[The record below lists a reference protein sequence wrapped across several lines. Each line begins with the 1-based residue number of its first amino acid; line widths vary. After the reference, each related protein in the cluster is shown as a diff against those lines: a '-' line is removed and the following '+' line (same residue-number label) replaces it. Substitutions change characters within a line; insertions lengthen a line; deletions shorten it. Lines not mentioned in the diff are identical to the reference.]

1 MRNFSEL
8 VEQTLDRT
16 REATL
21 GVLGI
26 SDGGLR
32 RHLHQSLCNEL
43 GADGCM
49 LAPPVFEH
57 TFGWHEA
64 NLRLQDLQAEK
75 LLSAELLETLA
86 TAPAYVFPK
95 TARPYVHQVQAWR
108 SLLNEKPRSAIV
120 TTGTGSGKT
129 ECFMV
134 PILEDLIREYQRS
147 QQALVGVRALF
158 LYPLNALI
166 NSQQERLDA
175 WTQRYGDNIRFC
187 LYNGKT
193 AEKASSKRNEQKL
206 KPNQILSRE
215 LLRREPAPILMTN
228 ATMLEY
234 MLVRQVDSPI
244 LEISRASQSLRWI
257 VLDEAH
263 TYVGSQAAE
272 LSMLLR
278 RVVHAFGRSPEQLRF
293 VATSATIAGAEA
305 ADRLRRYLARL
316 AGVAEEQVDVIDG
329 SRKWPDL
336 PEAGSQQTLSL
347 AGLQAMQPAEETSSE
362 RYQALC
368 AHPIARQL
376 RHAVVS
382 SGKPL
387 GLNDLVAEVA
397 DQLESKERVGQ
408 QREVL
413 QWLDVLT
420 GTRPAAKQPPFL
432 KLRIHMYQRM
442 LHGLWSCID
451 PQCSS
456 KSEHLRD
463 WPFGNVYV
471 SQKTR
476 CACEAPV
483 YEIGFCEECKAP
495 HLLAE
500 DRNGEL
506 LQPRAYA
513 GDEFALNDDDAGAD
527 DGDAGATGPSKRVR
541 TAAQRVVIA
550 GGSTLA
556 KPFHRQPLDLV
567 SLKLGTVN
575 AQRPLS
581 IAFALE
587 GREPKGGEPE
597 HFSCCSVCEHAK
609 SGTSRFLRG
618 AYLGA
623 PFYVANAVPT
633 LLEFCPDPE
642 KADSE
647 GRSPEELPGRG
658 RKLITFTDSRQGTA
672 RMAVRMQQEA
682 ERSRLRGLVFETL
695 RNAQAKADAQPQD
708 VPTATAEEL
717 LTKAIELEGFGLA
730 AAAADLRQM
739 AAKMQSG
746 VAAASSSASLTWSEI
761 LHELASAKDIDP
773 FIIKYNRHANPAL
786 FDGHEGGLT
795 MARLLMSREFSRRP
809 KYQNSS
815 ETLGLI
821 KVGYTG
827 LEKVATTPSH
837 WTTTQAY
844 AATGQTEAP
853 RTALTLQDWRDFL
866 HVALDFFVRENTFI
880 PMENKLRRWMG
891 SRLSPKSLY
900 APTSDVQESSNIK
913 KWPQVKLHSAHRLV
927 KLLEAATG
935 LDRRHPGDAD
945 TMSGWL
951 EGAWA
956 ALVGAQILE
965 GSDTGHRLKL
975 ETLNFS
981 LPTNAWL
988 CPVTHRLLETT
999 FRGLTPYLPRTM
1011 GTRSYR
1017 CTRVDMPRF
1026 AMLGAGASAQSK
1038 QQQVRKLVNAD
1049 ATVAD
1054 LREQGL
1060 WSDICDRTLEGG
1072 FYYRVAEH
1080 SAQQP
1085 AELLDK
1091 YVEWFKRGDI
1101 NVLNCSTTMEMG
1113 VDIGGIS
1120 AVVMNN
1126 LPPHPANYLQRAGRA
1141 GRRDEARAI
1150 AYTLCKADPHN
1161 QRAFANPKWP
1171 FVTAIPAPAITLS
1184 STRIVQRHVNSL
1196 LLGIFLRAHS
1206 SADGDRTKLTLHW
1219 FFGTDDSPCQTMM
1232 GWLRACPEEFTQAV
1246 RHLVAGTSLAGRA
1259 MIYVVESTL
1268 GALKALEHRWLDE
1281 YRNLNEKIQGAKD
1294 EAYKRALTLEKQ
1306 RHEGEYLLRD
1316 LASRAFLP
1324 GYGFPTDV
1332 VTLKTYNIED
1342 FVQNRNEKKESR
1354 EDSLAS
1360 SREMPSRGLNIA
1372 IREYAP
1378 GAQIVIDGR
1387 VFRSAGISL
1396 QWHANGEINE
1406 AQKFDL
1412 AWRCPEC
1419 GNSGM
1424 IENAY
1429 ANSDNVR
1436 CTYCSTLISADLR
1449 RRVLR
1454 PAGFVT
1460 DFYEETTNDVS
1471 SQKFIRVEDP
1481 RIQLSGESSALPDPR
1496 CGFFHFGHDGTVFH
1510 HSSGEH
1516 EQGYAV
1522 CLSCGRAGSMLP
1534 GAEVPPGLR
1543 ADQMHRPVGGLAGS
1557 RKDKDCSGAAV
1568 THHVHLGYQIHT
1580 DVLELYLRNPLTG
1593 HWLPDSADGRVIAS
1607 TLGAALRDVIA
1618 DQLGIVSTEMGFSH
1632 RVDRDRESRQ
1642 GRAVIQ
1648 LYDEVSG
1655 GAGFV
1660 LEGLND
1666 ITSLLKKAMQR
1677 LHCPAD
1683 CETVCSHCLAGQDS
1697 RVERE
1702 ELDRRLALQW
1712 LQDAALVDHL
1722 GLPSV
1727 FDPIPGARY
1736 CPVGPLRYLASA
1748 LNSHEQGAAPARLL
1762 LCLQGDPQEWDLDNP
1777 RFRQQVLTWAISDG
1791 LKVTLGIAVDCAL
1804 HSDQKSVLL
1813 QLARMGIDLAVLPRS
1828 DVPTRS
1834 LLLAQLETCNL
1845 CHSVYASEQSAAL
1858 PGAGWLSGQGDITW
1872 VATSA
1877 ESAIQGQPLST
1888 SRWQS
1893 DNQAARIV
1901 EVTAEL
1907 DGPVNTLSKR
1917 LAVLIEDKMPELAQL
1932 LASDHAMSI
1941 SYSDR
1946 YLKSPWSLMLF
1957 TGFLKLF
1964 EGPELKTISLATLA
1978 VGNGPASTL
1987 MHHDWQRAE
1996 DQKALMVDWLS
2007 ELVGIEPQLTLER
2020 NSRDV
2025 LHGRAL
2031 TVTWQSGRVSQILF
2045 DQGMG
2050 YWRPRMPYRDELEFD
2065 FQAPAQRQMDDMS
2078 EKYSRAQMQQGGQ
2091 WPTFMSW
2098 KNNV

>member
-1 MRNFSEL
+1 MRNFTDL

-26 SDGGLR
+26 NDGGLR
-32 RHLHQSLCNEL
+32 RHLHQSLSSEL
-43 GADGCM
+43 GAEGCL

-64 NLRLQDLQAEK
+64 NLQLQDLQAEN

-86 TAPAYVFPK
+86 GAPAYVFPK
-95 TARPYVHQVQAWR
+95 TARPYIHQVQAWR

-134 PILEDLIREYQRS
+134 PILEDLIREHQRTK
-147 QQALVGVRALF
+147 QALVGVRALF

-166 NSQQERLDA
+166 NSQQERLNA
-175 WTQRYGDNIRFC
+175 WTQRYGNNIRFC

-193 AEKASSKRNEQKL
+193 PDKASYVRNEQKL
-206 KPNQILSRE
+206 KQNQILSRE

-244 LEISRASQSLRWI
+244 LEISRQSQSLRWI

-263 TYVGSQAAE
+263 TYIGSQAAE

-293 VATSATIAGAEA
+293 VATSATIAGPEA
-305 ADRLRRYLARL
+305 TDRLRRYLARL

-336 PEAGSQQTLSL
+336 PDVGHQQAVSL
-347 AGLQAMQPAEETSSE
+347 ASLQAMQPADEVSSE
-362 RYQALC
+362 RYQAMC

-382 SGKPL
+382 AGKPL
-387 GLNDLVAEVA
+387 GLNDLVGEVGA
-397 DQLESKERVGQ
+397 QFESTTPAAQ
-408 QREVL
+408 QREAL

-420 GTRPAAKQPPFL
+420 GTRPEANQPPFL
-432 KLRIHMYQRM
+432 KLRIHMFQRM

-451 PQCSS
+451 PQCTS
-456 KSEHLRD
+456 KSEHLQH

-471 SQKTR
+471 SQKAR
-476 CACEAPV
+476 CECEAPV
-483 YEIGFCEECKAP
+483 YEIGFCDECKAP

-500 DRNGEL
+500 DREGEL
-506 LQPRAYA
+506 LQPRAFA
-513 GDEFALNDDDAGAD
+513 GDEFALNHDDADEDEG
-527 DGDAGATGPSKRVR
+527 GGNGPAKRMNR
-541 TAAQRVVIA
+541 PAQRLVIA

-556 KPFHRQPLDLV
+556 APFQRQSLDLV
-567 SLKLGTVN
+567 TSKLGAVN
-575 AQRPLS
+575 AQRSLS
-581 IAFALE
+581 IAVALE
-587 GREPKGGEPE
+587 GREVSVNGAEN
-597 HFSCCSVCEHAK
+597 FACCSACEHAVFG
-609 SGTSRFLRG
+609 SSRFLRR

-642 KADSE
+642 KGDSE

-695 RNAQAKADAQPQD
+695 RNAQAKADSQPQNT
-708 VPTATAEEL
+708 PTGSPEQF
-717 LTKAIELEGFGLA
+717 LTNAVALEAIGMMVEA
-730 AAAADLRQM
+730 AKLRQT
-739 AAKMQSG
+739 AAEMQAG
-746 VAAASSSASLTWSEI
+746 VSAASTAVSLTWSEI
-761 LHELASAKDIDP
+761 LQVLAAAKDIDP
-773 FIIKYNRHANPAL
+773 FIIRYNRQANPAL

-809 KYQNSS
+809 KFQNSS

-821 KVGYTG
+821 KVGYIG
-827 LEKVATTPSH
+827 LDKVALTPPL
-837 WTTTQAY
+837 WTATPAY
-844 AATGQTEAP
+844 AASGPAQAP
-853 RTALTLQDWRDFL
+853 RTDLTLQDWLDFL

-880 PMENKLRRWMG
+880 PMENKMRRWMG
-891 SRLSPKSLY
+891 SRFSPKALY
-900 APTSDVQESSNIK
+900 APTSDVQESSTIK

-927 KLLEAATG
+927 KLLEVATG
-935 LDRRHPGDAD
+935 LDRRTPGDAA
-945 TMSGWL
+945 TMGGWL
-951 EGAWA
+951 EAAWE
-956 ALVGAQILE
+956 ALVGAHILE
-965 GSDTGHRLKL
+965 SSDTGYRLKL

-981 LPTNAWL
+981 LPTKAWV

-999 FRGLTPYLPRTM
+999 FRGLTPYLPRTI
-1011 GTRSYR
+1011 GARDYH
-1017 CTRVDMPRF
+1017 CTRVNLPSF
-1026 AMLGAGASAQSK
+1026 AALSPDAGSEPK

-1049 ATVAD
+1049 ATVAG
-1054 LREQGL
+1054 LRQQGL

-1080 SAQQP
+1080 SAQQS

-1091 YVEWFKRGDI
+1091 YVEQFKRGDI

-1141 GRRDEARAI
+1141 GRRNEARAV

-1196 LLGIFLRAHS
+1196 LLGIFLRTHS
-1206 SADGDRTKLTLHW
+1206 SSDGDRTKLTLHW
-1219 FFGTDDSPCQTMM
+1219 FFGSDSSPCQNMT
-1232 GWLRACPEEFTQAV
+1232 GWLQACPDEFAPAV
-1246 RHLVAGTSLAGRA
+1246 RQLVAGTSLAGRA
-1259 MIYVVESTL
+1259 MNYVIESTL
-1268 GALKALEHRWLDE
+1268 SALKALEQRWLDE
-1281 YRNLNEKIQGAKD
+1281 HRNLNEKILGAKD

-1342 FVQNRNEKKESR
+1342 FVQKRNEQQGSR

-1387 VFRSAGISL
+1387 VFRSAGVSM

-1436 CTYCSTLISADLR
+1436 CTHCSTSIPTELC

-1460 DFYEETTNDVS
+1460 DFYEETTNDVT
-1471 SQKFIRVEDP
+1471 SQKFIRVEEP
-1481 RIQLSGESSALPDPR
+1481 RIQLNGESSALPDPR
-1496 CGFFHFGHDGTVFH
+1496 CGFFRFGHDGTVFH

-1522 CLSCGRAGSMLP
+1522 CLSCGRAESMLP

-1543 ADQMHRPVGGLAGS
+1543 ADQQHRPVGGLAGS
-1557 RKDKDCSGAAV
+1557 RKDKDCSGEAV
-1568 THHVHLGYQIHT
+1568 THQVHLGYQIHT
-1580 DVLELYLRNPLTG
+1580 DVLELYLRNPLMG
-1593 HWLPDSADGRVIAS
+1593 QWLPDSADGRVIAA

-1632 RVDRDRESRQ
+1632 RVDRDRDSRQ

-1666 ITSLLKKAMQR
+1666 ITSLLAKAMQR

-1683 CETVCSHCLAGQDS
+1683 CESVCSHCLAGQDS

-1702 ELDRRLALQW
+1702 ELDRRLALKW
-1712 LQDAALVDHL
+1712 LNDAAFVDHL
-1722 GLPSV
+1722 GLPAV
-1727 FDPIPGARY
+1727 FDKIPGAHY

-1748 LNSHEQGAAPARLL
+1748 LNNHEQGAAPARLL
-1762 LCLQGDPQEWDLDNP
+1762 LCLQGDPQDWDLDHP
-1777 RFRQQVLTWAISDG
+1777 HFRQQLLTWAIADG
-1791 LKVTLGIAVDCAL
+1791 LKVTLGVAPDCSL
-1804 HSDQKSVLL
+1804 SSDQKSVLL
-1813 QLARMGIDLAVLPRS
+1813 QLVRMGIELSELPKRGAS
-1828 DVPTRS
+1828 AS
-1834 LLLAQLETCNL
+1834 ALLLAQLDTGNL
-1845 CHSVYASEQSAAL
+1845 CRSVYASEESAAL
-1858 PGAGWLSGQGDITW
+1858 PGAGWLKGQGDITW
-1872 VATSA
+1872 VASCTVPGLQGELLDTS
-1877 ESAIQGQPLST
+1877 S
-1888 SRWQS
+1888 WQS
-1893 DNQAARIV
+1893 DTQAARIV

-1917 LAVLIEDKMPELAQL
+1917 LATLIDTKMPELAQL
-1932 LASDHAMSI
+1932 LATDQAVTI

-1957 TGFLKLF
+1957 TGFVKLF
-1964 EGPELKTISLATLA
+1964 EGTELKTISVNTLS
-1978 VGNGPASTL
+1978 VGGGQPSSS
-1987 MHHDWQRAE
+1987 MSHDWQRVE
-1996 DQKALMVDWLS
+1996 DQKEIMAEWLA
-2007 ELVGIEPQLTLER
+2007 EQLGIKPQISLER
-2020 NSRDV
+2020 NSRDI
-2025 LHGRAL
+2025 LHGRSL
-2031 TVTWQSGRVSQILF
+2031 SVTWRSGRVSQILL

-2050 YWRPRMPYRDELEFD
+2050 YWRPRMPYRDELNFD
-2065 FQAPAQRQMDDMS
+2065 FQASAPRQLEDIGA
-2078 EKYSRAQMQQGGQ
+2078 KYSRAQMQQGGQ
-2091 WPTFMSW
+2091 WPTYISCINEM
-2098 KNNV
+2098 

>member
-1 MRNFSEL
+1 MHNFTDL

-26 SDGGLR
+26 TDGGLR
-32 RHLHQSLCNEL
+32 RHLHQSLNSEL
-43 GADGCM
+43 GAEGCL

-57 TFGWHEA
+57 TFGWHES
-64 NLRLQDLQAEK
+64 NLQLQDLEAEK
-75 LLSAELLETLA
+75 LLSAELLKTLA
-86 TAPAYVFPK
+86 EAPAYVFPK
-95 TARPYVHQVQAWR
+95 TARPYIHQVRAWR
-108 SLLNEKPRSAIV
+108 SLLNEIPRSAIV

-134 PILEDLIREYQRS
+134 PILEDLIREHQ
-147 QQALVGVRALF
+147 QTKQALVGVRALF

-166 NSQQERLDA
+166 NSQQERLNA
-175 WTQRYGDNIRFC
+175 WTQRYGNNIRFC

-193 AEKASSKRNEQKL
+193 PDKASFVRNEQKL
-206 KPNQILSRE
+206 KQNQILSRE

-234 MLVRQVDSPI
+234 MLVRQVDTPI
-244 LEISRASQSLRWI
+244 LEISRQNQSLRWI

-305 ADRLRRYLARL
+305 TDRLRRYLARL

-336 PEAGSQQTLSL
+336 PEVGR
-347 AGLQAMQPAEETSSE
+347 LQAANLATLQTMQPAEEVSSE
-362 RYQALC
+362 RYHALC
-368 AHPIARQL
+368 ANPIARRL
-376 RHAVVS
+376 RHAVVNAE
-382 SGKPL
+382 KPL
-387 GLNDLVAEVA
+387 GLNDLVSEIRA
-397 DQLESKERVGQ
+397 QLESTSQAEQ
-408 QREVL
+408 QRETL

-420 GTRPAAKQPPFL
+420 GTRPAADQPPFL
-432 KLRIHMYQRM
+432 KLRIHMFQRM

-451 PQCSS
+451 PQCAI
-456 KSEHLRD
+456 KSENLQD

-471 SQKTR
+471 SQKAR
-476 CACEAPV
+476 CGCEAPV
-483 YEIGFCEECKAP
+483 YEIGFCNECKVP

-500 DRNGEL
+500 DHDGEL
-506 LQPRAYA
+506 MQPRAFA
-513 GDEFALNDDDAGAD
+513 GDEFALNYDDVEEGEGGSNGSA
-527 DGDAGATGPSKRVR
+527 KRINR
-541 TAAQRVVIA
+541 PAQRLVIA
-550 GGSTLA
+550 GENTLA
-556 KPFHRQPLDLV
+556 APFERQSLDLV
-567 SLKLGTVN
+567 TLKIGVVN
-575 AQRPLS
+575 AQRSLS
-581 IAFALE
+581 IAVALE
-587 GREPKGGEPE
+587 GREDSANGSEK
-597 HFSCCSVCEHAK
+597 FACCSACEHGAFG
-609 SGTSRFLRG
+609 SSRFLRR

-642 KADSE
+642 KSDSE

-695 RNAQAKADAQPQD
+695 RNAQAKADSQPKNA
-708 VPTATAEEL
+708 PTGSPEQFLENATRLE
-717 LTKAIELEGFGLA
+717 AIGMIVE
-730 AAAADLRQM
+730 
-739 AAKMQSG
+739 AAKLRLTAAEMQAG
-746 VAAASSSASLTWSEI
+746 VDAASTAVVLTWSEI
-761 LHELASAKDIDP
+761 LQVLAAAKDVDP
-773 FIIKYNRHANPAL
+773 FIIRYNRQANPAL

-809 KYQNSS
+809 KFQNSS

-827 LEKVATTPSH
+827 LESVALTPPL
-837 WTTTQAY
+837 WTVTPAY
-844 AATGQTEAP
+844 PASAPAHAP
-853 RTALTLQDWRDFL
+853 RTDLTLQDWRDFL

-880 PMENKLRRWMG
+880 PMENTMRRWMG
-891 SRLSPKSLY
+891 SRFYPKALY
-900 APTSDVQESSNIK
+900 APTSDVQESSIIR

-927 KLLEAATG
+927 KLLEVATG
-935 LDRRHPGDAD
+935 LDRRNPSDAA
-945 TMSGWL
+945 TMGGWL
-951 EGAWA
+951 EAAWRALIGAH
-956 ALVGAQILE
+956 ILE
-965 GSDTGHRLKL
+965 SSDTGHRLKL

-981 LPTNAWL
+981 LPTKAWV

-999 FRGLTPYLPRTM
+999 FRGLTPYLPRSV
-1011 GTRSYR
+1011 GERDYH
-1017 CTRVDMPRF
+1017 CKRVNMPSF
-1026 AMLGAGASAQSK
+1026 AALSPDGGSQSK
-1038 QQQVRKLVNAD
+1038 QQQVRKLINAD

-1054 LREQGL
+1054 LRQQGL

-1080 SAQQP
+1080 SAQQS

-1091 YVEWFKRGDI
+1091 YVEQFKRGDI

-1141 GRRDEARAI
+1141 GRRNEARSI

-1161 QRAFANPKWP
+1161 QRAFANPKWA

-1184 STRIVQRHVNSL
+1184 SARIVQRHINSL

-1206 SADGDRTKLTLHW
+1206 SSDGDRTKLTLHW
-1219 FFGTDDSPCQTMM
+1219 FFGSDSSPCQNMA
-1232 GWLRACPEEFTQAV
+1232 GWLQACSDEFAPAV
-1246 RHLVAGTSLAGRA
+1246 RQLVAGTSLAGRA
-1259 MIYVVESTL
+1259 MNYMIDSTL
-1268 GALKALEHRWLDE
+1268 SALMALEQRWLDE

-1294 EAYKRALTLEKQ
+1294 EAYKRALNLEKQ

-1342 FVQNRNEKKESR
+1342 FVQARKEQQGSR

-1360 SREMPSRGLNIA
+1360 SRGMPSRGLNIA

-1378 GAQIVIDGR
+1378 GAQVVIDGR
-1387 VFRSAGISL
+1387 VFRSAGVSL

-1406 AQKFDL
+1406 AQKFDV

-1429 ANSDNVR
+1429 ANSDNLR
-1436 CTYCSTLISADLR
+1436 CTHCGTSIPNELR

-1460 DFYEETTNDVS
+1460 DFYEETTNDVT
-1471 SQKFIRVEDP
+1471 SQKFIRVEEP
-1481 RIQLSGESSALPDPR
+1481 RIQLNGESSALPDPR
-1496 CGFFHFGHDGTVFH
+1496 CGFVRFGHDGTVFH
-1510 HSSGEH
+1510 HSSGEY
-1516 EQGYAV
+1516 EEGYAV
-1522 CLSCGRAGSMLP
+1522 CLSCGRAESMLP
-1534 GAEVPPGLR
+1534 GAEVPSGLR
-1543 ADQMHRPVGGLAGS
+1543 ADQQHRPVGGLAGS
-1557 RKDKDCSGAAV
+1557 RKDKDCSGEAV
-1568 THHVHLGYQIHT
+1568 VHQVHFGYQIHT

-1593 HWLPDSADGRVIAS
+1593 QWLSDSANGRVIAA
-1607 TLGAALRDVIA
+1607 TLGVALRDVIA
-1618 DQLGIVSTEMGFSH
+1618 DELGIVSTEMGFSH

-1642 GRAVIQ
+1642 GRTVIQ

-1660 LEGLND
+1660 LEGLSD
-1666 ITSLLKKAMQR
+1666 ITGLLSKAMNR
-1677 LHCPAD
+1677 LQCPAD

-1702 ELDRRLALQW
+1702 ELDRRLALKW
-1712 LQDAALVDHL
+1712 LIDAKLIDHL
-1722 GLPSV
+1722 GLPAV
-1727 FDPIPGARY
+1727 FDEIPGARY
-1736 CPVGPLRYLASA
+1736 CSVGPLHYLASA
-1748 LNSHEQGAAPARLL
+1748 LNSHDQGAASARLL
-1762 LCLQGDPQEWDLDNP
+1762 LCLQGDSQDWDMDHP
-1777 RFRQQVLTWAISDG
+1777 RFKQQLLTWAIADD
-1791 LKVTLGIAVDCAL
+1791 LKVTLGIASYRAL
-1804 HSDQKSVLL
+1804 SSDQRTILL
-1813 QLARMGIDLAVLPRS
+1813 LLVRMGIELVELPAHS
-1828 DVPTRS
+1828 ISTKAPM
-1834 LLLAQLETCNL
+1834 LAQLYTGNL
-1845 CHSVYASEQSAAL
+1845 CHSIFASEVSAAL
-1858 PGAGWLSGQGDITW
+1858 PGGGWLNGHDITW
-1872 VATSA
+1872 VATHASP
-1877 ESAIQGQPLST
+1877 ELQRQPLDTRS
-1888 SRWQS
+1888 WQS
-1893 DNQAARIV
+1893 DTQEARIV

-1907 DGPVNTLSKR
+1907 DGPVSSLSKR
-1917 LAVLIEDKMPELAQL
+1917 LATLIDAKMPELAELFATDQ
-1932 LASDHAMSI
+1932 AVTI
-1941 SYSDR
+1941 NYSDR

-1957 TGFLKLF
+1957 TGFVKLF
-1964 EGPELKTISLATLA
+1964 EGTELQTISVNTLS
-1978 VGNGPASTL
+1978 VNGGQPSSAIN
-1987 MHHDWQRAE
+1987 HDWQRAE
-1996 DQKALMVDWLS
+1996 DQEGVMAEWLAK
-2007 ELVGIEPQLTLER
+2007 ELGIEAEISLER
-2020 NSRDV
+2020 NSRDI
-2025 LHGRAL
+2025 LHGRSL
-2031 TVTWQSGRVSQILF
+2031 TVTWRSGRVSQILL

-2050 YWRPRMPYRDELEFD
+2050 YWRPRMPYRDELRFE
-2065 FQAPAQRQMDDMS
+2065 FQASKKQQMECIV

-2091 WPTFMSW
+2091 WPTFISCII
-2098 KNNV
+2098 KG

>member
-32 RHLHQSLCNEL
+32 RHLHQSLGDEL
-43 GADGCM
+43 GTDGCL
-49 LAPPVFEH
+49 LAQPVFEH

-64 NLRLQDLQAEK
+64 DLQLQDLQAEK

-86 TAPAYVFPK
+86 TAPSYVFPR

-134 PILEDLIREYQRS
+134 PILEDLIREHQRS

-175 WTQRYGDNIRFC
+175 WTQRYRENIRFC

-193 AEKASSKRNEQKL
+193 AEKASYKRNEQKL

-234 MLVRQVDSPI
+234 MLVRQIDNPI
-244 LEISRASQSLRWI
+244 LEISRANQSLRWI

-305 ADRLRRYLARL
+305 TERLRNYLARL
-316 AGVAEEQVDVIDG
+316 AGVSEGQVDVIDG

-336 PEAGSQQTLSL
+336 PDTGSLQALSL
-347 AGLQAMQPAEETSSE
+347 AGLQAIHPVEETSSE

-368 AHPIARQL
+368 AHPVARKL

-387 GLNDLVAEVA
+387 GLNDLVAEVV
-397 DQLESKERVGQ
+397 DQLESKEFVKQ

-413 QWLDVLT
+413 QWLDLLT

-471 SQKTR
+471 SQKAR

-513 GDEFALNDDDAGAD
+513 GDEFALTDDDDGADDEDAGA
-527 DGDAGATGPSKRVR
+527 AGPSKRLR
-541 TAAQRVVIA
+541 APAQRVVIA

-567 SLKLGTVN
+567 SLRLGPVN
-575 AQRPLS
+575 AKRPLS
-581 IAFALE
+581 IVFALE

-597 HFSCCSVCEHAK
+597 NFSCCSVCEHAK

-695 RNAQAKADAQPQD
+695 RNAQAKADAKPQN
-708 VPTATAEEL
+708 VPTVSAEDL
-717 LTKAIELEGFGLA
+717 LTKAAELESYGIAG
-730 AAAADLRQM
+730 AAADLREM

-746 VAAASSSASLTWSEI
+746 VAAASPVVSLTWSQI
-761 LHELASAKDIDP
+761 LQELAAAKDIDP

-786 FDGHEGGLT
+786 FDGHEGGMT

-809 KYQNSS
+809 KYQNSA

-827 LEKVATTPSH
+827 LEKVATTPPH
-837 WTTTQAY
+837 WATTQAY
-844 AATGQTEAP
+844 AAAGRIEAP

-935 LDRRHPGDAD
+935 MDRRHPGDAD

-951 EGAWA
+951 VGAWT

-981 LPTNAWL
+981 LPSNAWL

-1011 GTRSYR
+1011 GARSYH
-1017 CTRVDMPRF
+1017 CTRVDMPSF
-1026 AMLGAGASAQSK
+1026 AALGAGAGAESK

-1049 ATVAD
+1049 ANVAN

-1171 FVTAIPAPAITLS
+1171 FVTAIPAPVITLS

-1219 FFGTDDSPCQTMM
+1219 FFGTDDSPCQAMV
-1232 GWLRACPEEFTQAV
+1232 GWLLACPEEFTQAV
-1246 RHLVAGTSLAGRA
+1246 RQLIAGTSLAGRA
-1259 MIYVVESTL
+1259 MSSVVESTL
-1268 GALKALEHRWLDE
+1268 VALRALEQRWLEE

-1294 EAYKRALTLEKQ
+1294 EAYKRALALEKQ

-1342 FVQNRNEKKESR
+1342 FVQKRSEKKESR

-1387 VFRSAGISL
+1387 VFRSAGVSL

-1436 CTYCSTLISADLR
+1436 CTHCNTLIPADLR
-1449 RRVLR
+1449 RRILR

-1471 SQKFIRVEDP
+1471 SQKFIRVEEP
-1481 RIQLSGESSALPDPR
+1481 RIQLNGESSALPDPR
-1496 CGFFHFGHDGTVFH
+1496 CGFFRFGHDGTVFH

-1522 CLSCGRAGSMLP
+1522 CLSCGRAESMLP

-1543 ADQMHRPVGGLAGS
+1543 ADQLHRPVGGLAGS
-1557 RKDKDCSGAAV
+1557 RKDKDCSGGAV

-1580 DVLELYLRNPLTG
+1580 DVLELYLCNPLTG
-1593 HWLPDSADGRVIAS
+1593 EWLPDSADGRVIAA
-1607 TLGAALRDVIA
+1607 TFGAALRDVIA

-1666 ITSLLKKAMQR
+1666 ITSLVVKAMQR

-1702 ELDRRLALQW
+1702 ELDRRLALRW
-1712 LQDAALVDHL
+1712 MQDAALIDHL

-1727 FDPIPGARY
+1727 FDSIPGARY
-1736 CPVGPLRYLASA
+1736 CPVGPLRYLGSA
-1748 LNSHEQGAAPARLL
+1748 LNNHEQSVAPARLL
-1762 LCLQGDPQEWDLDNP
+1762 LCLQGDPLEWDLDHP

-1791 LKVTLGIAVDCAL
+1791 LEVTLGIAADCML
-1804 HSDQKSVLL
+1804 SPDQRVVLL
-1813 QLARMGIDLAVLPRS
+1813 QLARMGVALAALSKIDLPAH
-1828 DVPTRS
+1828 S
-1834 LLLAQLETCNL
+1834 LLLAQLEAGNL
-1845 CHSVYASEQSAAL
+1845 CHSVYASDESAAL
-1858 PGAGWLSGQGDITW
+1858 PGAGWLRGQGDITW
-1872 VATSA
+1872 VATRA
-1877 ESAIQGQPLST
+1877 EPPMQRQPLST
-1888 SRWQS
+1888 STWQS
-1893 DNQAARIV
+1893 DNQGARIIDL
-1901 EVTAEL
+1901 TGEL
-1907 DGPVNTLSKR
+1907 DGPVNTFSKR
-1917 LAVLIEDKMPELAQL
+1917 LAVFIKDKMPELAQL
-1932 LASDHAMSI
+1932 LASDHATNI

-1946 YLKSPWSLMLF
+1946 YLKSPWSLLVF
-1957 TGFLKLF
+1957 AGFLKLF
-1964 EGPELKTISLATLA
+1964 EGPELKTVSVVTLA

-1987 MHHDWQRAE
+1987 INHDWQRAD
-1996 DQKALMVDWLS
+1996 DQQAVMVEWLS
-2007 ELVGIEPQLTLER
+2007 ELVGIEPALTLAR
-2020 NSRDV
+2020 SNRDV
-2025 LHGRAL
+2025 LHGRAM
-2031 TVTWQSGRVSQILF
+2031 TVTWRSGRVSQILL

-2065 FQAPAQRQMDDMS
+2065 FHAPSQRQVADMS
-2078 EKYSRAQMQQGGQ
+2078 EKYARAQMQQGGE

-2098 KNNV
+2098 KDNA

>member
-1 MRNFSEL
+1 MRNFTDL

-26 SDGGLR
+26 NDGGLR
-32 RHLHQSLCNEL
+32 RHLHQSLGNEL
-43 GADGCM
+43 GAEGCL

-64 NLRLQDLQAEK
+64 NLQLQDLQAEK

-86 TAPAYVFPK
+86 GAPAYAFPK
-95 TARPYVHQVQAWR
+95 TARPYIHQVQAWR
-108 SLLNEKPRSAIV
+108 ALLNEKPRSVIV

-134 PILEDLIREYQRS
+134 PILEDLIREHQRS
-147 QQALVGVRALF
+147 KQALVGVRALF

-166 NSQQERLDA
+166 NSQQERLNA
-175 WTQRYGDNIRFC
+175 WTERFGDNIRFC

-193 AEKASSKRNEQKL
+193 PDKASYVRNEQKL
-206 KPNQILSRE
+206 KQNQILSRE

-244 LEISRASQSLRWI
+244 LEISRQSQSLRWI

-278 RVVHAFGRSPEQLRF
+278 RVVHAFGRSPKQLRF

-305 ADRLRRYLARL
+305 TDRLRRYLARL
-316 AGVAEEQVDVIDG
+316 AGVAEDQVDVIDG

-336 PEAGSQQTLSL
+336 PDVGRQEALSL
-347 AGLQAMQPAEETSSE
+347 VSLQAMHPTEEVSSE

-368 AHPIARQL
+368 AHPIAREL

-382 SGKPL
+382 ASKPP
-387 GLNDLVAEVA
+387 GLNDLIDEVA
-397 DQLESKERVGQ
+397 MHLDNTTPVAQ

-420 GTRPAAKQPPFL
+420 GTRPAAHQPPFL
-432 KLRIHMYQRM
+432 KLRIHLFQRM

-483 YEIGFCEECKAP
+483 YEIGFCDECKAP

-500 DRNGEL
+500 DRDGEL
-506 LQPRAYA
+506 LQPRAFA
-513 GDEFALNDDDAGAD
+513 GDEFALNHDDADDAD
-527 DGDAGATGPSKRVR
+527 PENNSSSRRMNRPIQRLVVAGR
-541 TAAQRVVIA
+541 
-550 GGSTLA
+550 STLA
-556 KPFHRQPLDLV
+556 KPFQRQLLN
-567 SLKLGTVN
+567 LETARLGPVN
-575 AQRPLS
+575 AQRSLS
-581 IAFALE
+581 IMFAQE
-587 GREPKGGEPE
+587 GREDSGGERE
-597 HFSCCSVCEHAK
+597 SFACCSVCEHAA
-609 SGTSRFLRG
+609 SGSSRFLRR

-642 KADSE
+642 KGDTE

-682 ERSRLRGLVFETL
+682 ERSRLRGLVFEAL
-695 RNAQAKADAQPQD
+695 RNAQAKADSQPQNI
-708 VPTATAEEL
+708 PTGTPEQLSAQA
-717 LTKAIELEGFGLA
+717 AELERLGMAG
-730 AAAADLRQM
+730 AAADLRQM
-739 AAKMQSG
+739 VAQLQSG
-746 VAAASSSASLTWSEI
+746 LPTASSAVSLTWSEI
-761 LHELASAKDIDP
+761 IQVLAAAKDIDP
-773 FIIKYNRHANPAL
+773 FIIKYNRQANPAL
-786 FDGHEGGLT
+786 FDGHDSGLT

-809 KYQNSS
+809 KFQNSS

-827 LEKVATTPSH
+827 LDKVATTPAQ
-837 WTTTQAY
+837 WTGAQAY
-844 AATGQTEAP
+844 VASDPAQAS

-880 PMENKLRRWMG
+880 PMENNMRRWMG
-891 SRLSPKSLY
+891 SRFSPKALY

-913 KWPQVKLHSAHRLV
+913 KWPQVKPHSAHRLV
-927 KLLEAATG
+927 KLLEIATG
-935 LDRRHPGDAD
+935 MDRRNPGDAA
-945 TMSGWL
+945 TMSCWL
-951 EGAWA
+951 EGAWTSLIA
-956 ALVGAQILE
+956 AHILE
-965 GSDTGHRLKL
+965 PSDTGHRLKL

-981 LPTNAWL
+981 LPTKAWV

-999 FRGLTPYLPRTM
+999 FRGLTPYLPRTV
-1011 GTRSYR
+1011 GAQNYR
-1017 CTRVDMPRF
+1017 CTQVELPSF
-1026 AMLGAGASAQSK
+1026 TALSPNAGAEPK

-1049 ATVAD
+1049 ATVAV
-1054 LREQGL
+1054 LRQQGL

-1080 SAQQP
+1080 SAQQS
-1085 AELLDK
+1085 ADLLDK
-1091 YVEWFKRGDI
+1091 YVEQFKRGDI

-1141 GRRDEARAI
+1141 GRRNEARAV

-1196 LLGIFLRAHS
+1196 LMGIFLRAHGNS
-1206 SADGDRTKLTLHW
+1206 NGDRTKLTLYW
-1219 FFGTDDSPCQTMM
+1219 FFGSDSSPCNNMA
-1232 GWLRACPEEFTQAV
+1232 GWLRECSDEYATAV
-1246 RHLVAGTSLAGRA
+1246 RQLVAGTSLAGRA
-1259 MIYVVESTL
+1259 MNYVVESTL
-1268 GALKALEHRWLDE
+1268 SALRGLEQRWLDE
-1281 YRNLNEKIQGAKD
+1281 YRNLNEKIQSAKD

-1342 FVQNRNEKKESR
+1342 FVQKRKDEKDSR
-1354 EDSLAS
+1354 EDSRAS

-1436 CTYCSTLISADLR
+1436 CTHCSTSIPSELR

-1471 SQKFIRVEDP
+1471 SQKFIRVEEP
-1481 RIQLSGESSALPDPR
+1481 RIQLNGESSALPDPR
-1496 CGFFHFGHDGTVFH
+1496 CGFFRFGHDGTVFH

-1516 EQGYAV
+1516 DQGYAV
-1522 CLSCGRAGSMLP
+1522 CLSCGRAESMLP
-1534 GAEVPPGLR
+1534 GAEVPFGLR
-1543 ADQMHRPVGGLAGS
+1543 ADQQHRPVGGLTGS
-1557 RKDKDCSGAAV
+1557 RKDKDCSGEAV
-1568 THHVHLGYQIHT
+1568 THQVHLGYQIHT

-1593 HWLPDSADGRVIAS
+1593 EWLSDSADGRIIA
-1607 TLGAALRDVIA
+1607 TTFGAALRDVIA

-1642 GRAVIQ
+1642 GRAVVQ

-1666 ITSLLKKAMQR
+1666 ITSLLAKAMQR

-1702 ELDRRLALQW
+1702 ELDRRLALRW
-1712 LQDAALVDHL
+1712 LQESAFVDHL
-1722 GLPSV
+1722 GLPAV
-1727 FDPIPGARY
+1727 FDAIPGARY
-1736 CPVGPLRYLASA
+1736 CPVGPLRYLASS
-1748 LNSHEQGAAPARLL
+1748 LNSHESGATPARLL
-1762 LCLQGDPQEWDLDNP
+1762 LCLQGDPQDWELDHP
-1777 RFRQQVLTWAISDG
+1777 RFRQQVLTWAIADG
-1791 LKVTLGIAVDCAL
+1791 LKVTISIPLDCSL
-1804 HSDQKSVLL
+1804 SIDQKNVLL
-1813 QLARMGIDLAVLPRS
+1813 QLARLDIGLTAQPKRGAS
-1828 DVPTRS
+1828 TNA
-1834 LLLAQLETCNL
+1834 LLLAQLDTDNL
-1845 CHSVYASEQSAAL
+1845 CHSVFASEESVAL
-1858 PGAGWLSGQGDITW
+1858 PGAGWLSGQGDVTW
-1872 VATSA
+1872 GVTCAVAALQS
-1877 ESAIQGQPLST
+1877 QPLDT
-1888 SRWQS
+1888 SSWQS
-1893 DNQAARIV
+1893 DSQAARIV

-1917 LAVLIEDKMPELAQL
+1917 LVVLIESKMPELAQL
-1932 LASDHAMSI
+1932 LASDQAVSI

-1957 TGFLKLF
+1957 TGFVKLF
-1964 EGPELKTISLATLA
+1964 EGPELKSISMGTLA
-1978 VGNGPASTL
+1978 VAGGQPSSS
-1987 MHHDWQRAE
+1987 MSHDWMRVE
-1996 DQKALMVDWLS
+1996 DQKTLIAEWLT
-2007 ELVGIEPQLTLER
+2007 EQVGIEPQVTLER

-2025 LHGRAL
+2025 LHGRSL
-2031 TVTWQSGRVSQILF
+2031 KVTWLSGRVSQILL

-2065 FQAPAQRQMDDMS
+2065 FQASTGRQMKDMG
-2078 EKYSRAQMQQGGQ
+2078 EKYDRAQMQQGGQ
-2091 WPTFMSW
+2091 WPTFISCMNELS
-2098 KNNV
+2098 

>member
-1 MRNFSEL
+1 MRNFTDL

-26 SDGGLR
+26 NDGGLR
-32 RHLHQSLCNEL
+32 RHLHQSLSSEL
-43 GADGCM
+43 GAEGCL

-64 NLRLQDLQAEK
+64 GLQLQDLQAEK

-95 TARPYVHQVQAWR
+95 TARPYIHQVQAWR

-134 PILEDLIREYQRS
+134 PILENLIREHQLTK
-147 QQALVGVRALF
+147 QALVGVRALF

-166 NSQQERLDA
+166 NSQQERLNA
-175 WTQRYGDNIRFC
+175 WTQRYGNNIRFC

-193 AEKASSKRNEQKL
+193 PDKASYVRNEQKL
-206 KPNQILSRE
+206 KQNQILSRE

-244 LEISRASQSLRWI
+244 LEISRQSQSLRWI

-293 VATSATIAGAEA
+293 VATSATIAGPEA
-305 ADRLRRYLARL
+305 TDRLRRYLARL

-336 PEAGSQQTLSL
+336 PDASSHQALSL
-347 AGLQAMQPAEETSSE
+347 ARLQAIQPAEEVSNE

-368 AHPIARQL
+368 DHPIARQL

-387 GLNDLVAEVA
+387 GLNDLVGEVCA
-397 DQLESKERVGQ
+397 QFDSTTLAAQ
-408 QREVL
+408 QREAL

-420 GTRPAAKQPPFL
+420 GTRPAANQPPFL
-432 KLRIHMYQRM
+432 KLRIHMFQRM

-451 PQCSS
+451 PQCTS
-456 KSEHLRD
+456 KSEHLQD

-471 SQKTR
+471 LQKVR
-476 CACEAPV
+476 CECEAPV

-500 DRNGEL
+500 DRDGQL
-506 LQPRAYA
+506 LQPRAFA
-513 GDEFALNDDDAGAD
+513 GDEFALNHDDADEGE
-527 DGDAGATGPSKRVR
+527 GGNTGPLKRVR
-541 TAAQRVVIA
+541 TPAQRLVIA
-550 GGSTLA
+550 GGASLA
-556 KPFHRQPLDLV
+556 GPFQRQPLDLV
-567 SLKLGTVN
+567 TQKLGSVN
-575 AQRPLS
+575 AQRSLD
-581 IAFALE
+581 IAIATE
-587 GREPKGGEPE
+587 GRDESVNGPE
-597 HFSCCSVCEHAK
+597 IFACCSACEHAVFG
-609 SGTSRFLRG
+609 SSRFLRR

-642 KADSE
+642 KSDTE

-695 RNAQAKADAQPQD
+695 RNAQAKADSQPQN
-708 VPTATAEEL
+708 VPTGSPEQFLAN
-717 LTKAIELEGFGLA
+717 A
-730 AAAADLRQM
+730 AALDAIGMVVEAAKLRQT
-739 AAKMQSG
+739 AAEMQAG
-746 VAAASSSASLTWSEI
+746 VSATSTVVSLTWSEI
-761 LHELASAKDIDP
+761 LQVLAAAKDIDP
-773 FIIKYNRHANPAL
+773 FILRYNRQANRAL
-786 FDGHEGGLT
+786 FDGHEGGVT

-809 KYQNSS
+809 KFQNSS

-821 KVGYTG
+821 QIGYTG
-827 LEKVATTPSH
+827 LDKVAITPPL
-837 WTTTQAY
+837 WTATPAY
-844 AATGQTEAP
+844 VASGPAQAP

-880 PMENKLRRWMG
+880 SMESKMRRWMG
-891 SRLSPKSLY
+891 SRFSPKALY
-900 APTSDVQESSNIK
+900 APTSDVQESSTVK
-913 KWPQVKLHSAHRLV
+913 KWPQIKPHSAHRLV
-927 KLLEAATG
+927 KLLEVATG
-935 LDRRHPGDAD
+935 MDRRAPGDAA
-945 TMSGWL
+945 TMGSWL
-951 EGAWA
+951 EAAWG
-956 ALVGAQILE
+956 ALVGAHILE
-965 GSDTGHRLKL
+965 SSDTGYRLKL

-981 LPTNAWL
+981 LPTKAWV
-988 CPVTHRLLETT
+988 CPITHRLLETT
-999 FRGLTPYLPRTM
+999 FRGLTPYLPRTV
-1011 GTRSYR
+1011 GTQNYH
-1017 CTRVDMPRF
+1017 CARVNLPDFVTLSPD
-1026 AMLGAGASAQSK
+1026 ASSEPK

-1054 LREQGL
+1054 LRQKGL

-1080 SAQQP
+1080 SAQQS

-1091 YVEWFKRGDI
+1091 YVEQFKRGDI

-1141 GRRDEARAI
+1141 GRRNEARAI

-1196 LLGIFLRAHS
+1196 LLGIFLRARS
-1206 SADGDRTKLTLHW
+1206 SSDGDRTKLTLHW
-1219 FFGTDDSPCQTMM
+1219 FFGSDSSPCQNMA
-1232 GWLRACPEEFTQAV
+1232 GWLQACPDEYAPAV
-1246 RHLVAGTSLAGRA
+1246 RQLVAGTSLAGRA
-1259 MIYVVESTL
+1259 MNYVVESTL
-1268 GALKALEHRWLDE
+1268 VALNALEQRWLDE

-1294 EAYKRALTLEKQ
+1294 DAYKRALTLEKQ

-1332 VTLKTYNIED
+1332 VALKTYNIED
-1342 FVQNRNEKKESR
+1342 FVQERKEKGGSR

-1387 VFRSAGISL
+1387 VFRSAGVSL

-1436 CTYCSTLISADLR
+1436 CTHCSTLIPAELR

-1460 DFYEETTNDVS
+1460 DFYEETTNDVT
-1471 SQKFIRVEDP
+1471 SQKFIRVEEP
-1481 RIQLSGESSALPDPR
+1481 RIQLNGEISALPDPR

-1522 CLSCGRAGSMLP
+1522 CLSCGRAESMLP
-1534 GAEVPPGLR
+1534 GAEVPRGLR
-1543 ADQMHRPVGGLAGS
+1543 ADQQHRPVGGLAGS
-1557 RKDKDCSGAAV
+1557 RKDKDCSGEAV
-1568 THHVHLGYQIHT
+1568 THQVHLGYQIHT

-1593 HWLPDSADGRVIAS
+1593 QWLPDSADGRVVAA

-1666 ITSLLKKAMQR
+1666 ITSLLAKAMVR
-1677 LHCPAD
+1677 LSCPAD

-1712 LQDAALVDHL
+1712 LIDAAFVDHL
-1722 GLPSV
+1722 GLPTV
-1727 FDPIPGARY
+1727 FDGIPGARY

-1748 LNSHEQGAAPARLL
+1748 LNSHEQSANPARLL
-1762 LCLQGDPQEWDLDNP
+1762 LCLQGDPQDWDLDHPN
-1777 RFRQQVLTWAISDG
+1777 FRQQVLTWAIADG
-1791 LKVTLGIAVDCAL
+1791 LKVTLGISRDCAL
-1804 HSDQKSVLL
+1804 SADQKNVLL
-1813 QLARMGIDLAVLPRS
+1813 QLARMGIELAELSQSGASPS
-1828 DVPTRS
+1828 A
-1834 LLLAQLETCNL
+1834 LLLAQLDTGNL
-1845 CHSVYASEQSAAL
+1845 CHGVYASEVSAAL
-1858 PGAGWLSGQGDITW
+1858 PGAGWLSSQGNITW
-1872 VATSA
+1872 VATCA
-1877 ESAIQGQPLST
+1877 VPTLRGQPLNTNS
-1888 SRWQS
+1888 WQS
-1893 DNQAARIV
+1893 DTQAARIV
-1901 EVTAEL
+1901 EVTSEL

-1917 LAVLIEDKMPELAQL
+1917 LAALIDSKMPELSQL
-1932 LASDHAMSI
+1932 LATDEAVTI

-1957 TGFLKLF
+1957 TEFVKLF
-1964 EGPELKTISLATLA
+1964 EGSELKSISVDTLA
-1978 VGNGPASTL
+1978 VGGGQPSSL
-1987 MHHDWQRAE
+1987 MSHDWLRAE
-1996 DQKALMVDWLS
+1996 DQRAIMAEWLTQQ
-2007 ELVGIEPQLTLER
+2007 VGIEPKVSLLHS
-2020 NSRDV
+2020 SRDV
-2025 LHGRAL
+2025 LHGRSL
-2031 TVTWQSGRVSQILF
+2031 KVTWCSGRVSQILL

-2050 YWRPRMPYRDELEFD
+2050 YWRPRMPYRDELGFD
-2065 FQAPAQRQMDDMS
+2065 FQATAQRQIDEMG
-2078 EKYSRAQMQQGGQ
+2078 EKHSRAQMQQGGQ
-2091 WPTFMSW
+2091 WPTYISCI
-2098 KNNV
+2098 NET

>member
-1 MRNFSEL
+1 MRNFTDL
-8 VEQTLDRT
+8 VEQTLNRT

-26 SDGGLR
+26 NDGGLR
-32 RHLHQSLCNEL
+32 RHLHQSLGSEL
-43 GADGCM
+43 GAEGCL

-64 NLRLQDLQAEK
+64 NLQLQDLQAEK
-75 LLSAELLETLA
+75 LLSPELLETLA
-86 TAPAYVFPK
+86 GASSYVFPK
-95 TARPYVHQVQAWR
+95 TARPYIHQVAAWR

-134 PILEDLIREYQRS
+134 PILEDLIREHQRTG
-147 QQALVGVRALF
+147 QALVGVRALF

-166 NSQQERLDA
+166 NSQQERLNA
-175 WTQRYGDNIRFC
+175 WTQRFGNNIRFC

-193 AEKASSKRNEQKL
+193 PEKASYIRNEQKL
-206 KPNQILSRE
+206 KHNQILSRE

-244 LEISRASQSLRWI
+244 LEISRQTQSLRWI

-278 RVVHAFGRSPEQLRF
+278 RVVHAFGRNPEQLRF

-305 ADRLRRYLARL
+305 TDRLRRYLARL
-316 AGVAEEQVDVIDG
+316 AGVKEEQVDVIDG

-336 PEAGSQQTLSL
+336 PDVGRQKALSL
-347 AGLQAMQPAEETSSE
+347 ATLQAMQPAEEVSSE

-382 SGKPL
+382 AAKPL
-387 GLNDLVAEVA
+387 GLNDLVGEVSA
-397 DQLESKERVGQ
+397 QFQSITPAAQ
-408 QREVL
+408 QREAL

-420 GTRPAAKQPPFL
+420 GTRPAANQPPFL
-432 KLRIHMYQRM
+432 KLRIHIFQRM

-451 PQCSS
+451 PKCTS
-456 KSEHLRD
+456 KSEHLNH

-471 SQKTR
+471 SQKAR
-476 CACEAPV
+476 CECEAPV
-483 YEIGFCEECKAP
+483 YEIGFCDECKAP

-500 DRNGEL
+500 DRSGYL
-506 LQPRAYA
+506 LQPRAFA
-513 GDEFALNDDDAGAD
+513 GDEFALNHDDADELEGAS
-527 DGDAGATGPSKRVR
+527 AGPSRRMRVP
-541 TAAQRVVIA
+541 AQRLVIA
-550 GGSTLA
+550 GGSTRA
-556 KPFHRQPLDLV
+556 APFELQPLDLIT
-567 SLKLGTVN
+567 SKLGTVN
-575 AQRPLS
+575 AQRSLS
-581 IAFALE
+581 ISVALE
-587 GREPKGGEPE
+587 GREVSVKPE
-597 HFSCCSVCEHAK
+597 NFACCSVCEHAVFG
-609 SGTSRFLRG
+609 SSRFLRR

-633 LLEFCPDPE
+633 LLEFCPDPD
-642 KADSE
+642 KDDTE

-695 RNAQAKADAQPQD
+695 RNTQAKADSQLHNTPSGS
-708 VPTATAEEL
+708 
-717 LTKAIELEGFGLA
+717 LEQFLA
-730 AAAADLRQM
+730 SAASLESIGMVVEAAKLRQTAADLQ
-739 AAKMQSG
+739 AG
-746 VAAASSSASLTWSEI
+746 VSAISLAASLTWSEI
-761 LHELASAKDIDP
+761 LQVLAAAKDIDP
-773 FIIKYNRHANPAL
+773 FIIRYNRQANPAL

-809 KYQNSS
+809 KFQNSS

-827 LEKVATTPSH
+827 LDNVTFAPPFWTVTSAYVASGSM
-837 WTTTQAY
+837 Q
-844 AATGQTEAP
+844 EP
-853 RTALTLQDWRDFL
+853 RTSLTLQDWRDFL

-880 PMENKLRRWMG
+880 PMENKMRRWMG
-891 SRLSPKSLY
+891 SRFSPKALY
-900 APTSDVQESSNIK
+900 APTSELQESSTIK

-927 KLLEAATG
+927 KLLEVATG
-935 LDRRHPGDAD
+935 LDRRNPGDAA
-945 TMSGWL
+945 TMSAWL
-951 EGAWA
+951 EGAWV
-956 ALVGAQILE
+956 ALTSAHILE
-965 GSDTGHRLKL
+965 SSDTGYRLKL

-981 LPTNAWL
+981 LPTQAWV
-988 CPVTHRLLETT
+988 CPVTHRLIETT
-999 FRGLTPYLPRTM
+999 FRGLTPYLPRTI
-1011 GTRSYR
+1011 GAHDYR
-1017 CTRVDMPRF
+1017 CTRVNLPSFTSLSPD
-1026 AMLGAGASAQSK
+1026 AGPESK
-1038 QQQVRKLVNAD
+1038 QQQVRKLVNND
-1049 ATVAD
+1049 ATIAD
-1054 LREQGL
+1054 LRQQGL
-1060 WSDICDRTLEGG
+1060 WNDICDRTVEGG

-1080 SAQQP
+1080 SAQQS

-1091 YVEWFKRGDI
+1091 YVEQFKRGDI

-1141 GRRDEARAI
+1141 GRRNEARAI

-1171 FVTAIPAPAITLS
+1171 FVTAIPAPTITLS

-1206 SADGDRTKLTLHW
+1206 SSDGDRTKLTLHW
-1219 FFGTDDSPCQTMM
+1219 FFGSDGSPCQNMA
-1232 GWLRACPEEFTQAV
+1232 GWLQACPHEYEPAV
-1246 RHLVAGTSLAGRA
+1246 RQLVAGTSLAGRT
-1259 MIYVVESTL
+1259 MSHVVESTL
-1268 GALKALEHRWLDE
+1268 STLKALEQRWLDE
-1281 YRNLNEKIQGAKD
+1281 HRNLNEKIQGAKD
-1294 EAYKRALTLEKQ
+1294 DAYKRALTLEKQ

-1342 FVQNRNEKKESR
+1342 FAQKRNDKKDSR

-1387 VFRSAGISL
+1387 VFRSAGVSL

-1406 AQKFDL
+1406 AQKFNL

-1429 ANSDNVR
+1429 ANSDNVL
-1436 CTYCSTLISADLR
+1436 CTHCSTLIPGELR
-1449 RRVLR
+1449 CRVLR

-1460 DFYEETTNDVS
+1460 DFYEETTNDVT
-1471 SQKFIRVEDP
+1471 SQKFIRIEEP
-1481 RIQLSGESSALPDPR
+1481 RIQLNGESSALPDPR
-1496 CGFFHFGHDGTVFH
+1496 CGYFRFGHDGTVFH

-1516 EQGYAV
+1516 EHGYAV
-1522 CLSCGRAGSMLP
+1522 CLSCGRAESMLP

-1543 ADQMHRPVGGLAGS
+1543 ADQQHRPVGGLAGS
-1557 RKDKDCSGAAV
+1557 RKDKDCSGEAV
-1568 THHVHLGYQIHT
+1568 THELHLGYQIHT

-1593 HWLPDSADGRVIAS
+1593 QWLPDSADGRVIAA

-1618 DQLGIVSTEMGFSH
+1618 DRLGIVSTEMGFSH
-1632 RVDRDRESRQ
+1632 RVDRDRETRQ

-1666 ITSLLKKAMQR
+1666 IVTLLAEARQR

-1702 ELDRRLALQW
+1702 ELDRLLALQW
-1712 LQDAALVDHL
+1712 LLDAEFVDHL
-1722 GLPSV
+1722 ALPSV
-1727 FDPIPGARY
+1727 FDEIPGARY

-1748 LNSHEQGAAPARLL
+1748 LSSHEHGATPVRLF
-1762 LCLQGDPQEWDLDNP
+1762 LCLQGEPEDWDLDHP
-1777 RFRQQVLTWAISDG
+1777 RFRQQVLNWTVTDG
-1791 LKVTLGIAVDCAL
+1791 LKVTLGIPVNCAL
-1804 HSDQKSVLL
+1804 NADHRSVLL
-1813 QLARMGIDLAVLPRS
+1813 QLSLMGIELAASPKHGASSSALM
-1828 DVPTRS
+1828 
-1834 LLLAQLETCNL
+1834 LAQLDTGKL
-1845 CHSVYASEQSAAL
+1845 CHTVYASEESAAL
-1858 PGAGWLSGQGDITW
+1858 PGANWLQGQGDITW
-1872 VATSA
+1872 VATCA
-1877 ESAIQGQPLST
+1877 VAGLQRQPLDT
-1888 SRWQS
+1888 SSWQ
-1893 DNQAARIV
+1893 NETQAARIV

-1917 LAVLIEDKMPELAQL
+1917 LATLIDTKMPELAQL
-1932 LASDHAMSI
+1932 LATDHAVTI

-1957 TGFLKLF
+1957 TGFVKLF
-1964 EGPELKTISLATLA
+1964 EGPELKTISVDTLS
-1978 VGNGPASTL
+1978 VSGGQPSSSMN
-1987 MHHDWQRAE
+1987 HDWQRTE
-1996 DQKALMVDWLS
+1996 DQKVIMADWLA
-2007 ELVGIEPQLTLER
+2007 EQIGIEPKVSLER

-2025 LHGRAL
+2025 LHGRSMR
-2031 TVTWQSGRVSQILF
+2031 VTWQSGRVSQILL

-2050 YWRPRMPYRDELEFD
+2050 YWRPRMPYRDELDFD
-2065 FQAPAQRQMDDMS
+2065 FHASAQRQMEDIGK
-2078 EKYSRAQMQQGGQ
+2078 KYARAQMQQGGQ
-2091 WPTFMSW
+2091 WPTYISCINEM
-2098 KNNV
+2098 

>member
-1 MRNFSEL
+1 MRNFTDL
-8 VEQTLDRT
+8 VEQTLNRT

-26 SDGGLR
+26 SDSGLR
-32 RHLHQSLCNEL
+32 SHLHQSLTSEL
-43 GADGCM
+43 GAEGCL

-57 TFGWHEA
+57 TFGWHES
-64 NLRLQDLQAEK
+64 NLQLQDLQSEK
-75 LLSAELLETLA
+75 LLSTELLETLA
-86 TAPAYVFPK
+86 GASAYAFPK
-95 TARPYVHQVQAWR
+95 TARPYIHQVQAWR

-134 PILEDLIREYQRS
+134 PILEDLIREHQRTK
-147 QQALVGVRALF
+147 QALVGVRALF

-166 NSQQERLDA
+166 NSQQERLNA
-175 WTQRYGDNIRFC
+175 WTQRFGSNIRFC

-193 AEKASSKRNEQKL
+193 PDKASYVRNEQKL
-206 KPNQILSRE
+206 KHNQVLSRE

-244 LEISRASQSLRWI
+244 LEISRQSQSLRWI

-293 VATSATIAGAEA
+293 VATSATIAGSEA
-305 ADRLRRYLARL
+305 TDRLRRYLARL

-336 PEAGSQQTLSL
+336 PDVGRQEALRLTTLQS
-347 AGLQAMQPAEETSSE
+347 MHSAEEVSSE

-382 SGKPL
+382 AGKPL
-387 GLNDLVAEVA
+387 GLNDLVGEVRA
-397 DQLESKERVGQ
+397 QFESTTQVEQ
-408 QREVL
+408 QREAL

-420 GTRPAAKQPPFL
+420 GTRPAANQPPFL
-432 KLRIHMYQRM
+432 KLRIHMFQRM

-451 PQCSS
+451 PQCTS
-456 KSEHLRD
+456 KSEHLQH

-471 SQKTR
+471 SQKAR
-476 CACEAPV
+476 CGCEAPV
-483 YEIGFCEECKAP
+483 YEIGFCDECKAP

-506 LQPRAYA
+506 LQPRAFA
-513 GDEFALNDDDAGAD
+513 GDEFALNHDDADEGE
-527 DGDAGATGPSKRVR
+527 GGSNGPSKRLR
-541 TAAQRVVIA
+541 TPAQRLVIA
-550 GGSTLA
+550 GGTSIN
-556 KPFHRQPLDLV
+556 KPFQRSSLDLV
-567 SLKLGTVN
+567 TQKLGSVN
-575 AQRPLS
+575 AQRSLD
-581 IAFALE
+581 IAIAAE
-587 GREPKGGEPE
+587 GREDSVNGSE
-597 HFSCCSVCEHAK
+597 HFACCSVCEHAA
-609 SGTSRFLRG
+609 SGSSRFLRR

-633 LLEFCPDPE
+633 LLEFCPDPD
-642 KADSE
+642 KSDTE

-695 RNAQAKADAQPQD
+695 RNAQAKADTQPQNAP
-708 VPTATAEEL
+708 VGSPEQFLAH
-717 LTKAIELEGFGLA
+717 A
-730 AAAADLRQM
+730 AALDLIGMVVEAAKLRQTAADMQAGVSAPP
-739 AAKMQSG
+739 AA
-746 VAAASSSASLTWSEI
+746 VSLTWSEI
-761 LHELASAKDIDP
+761 LQVLAAAKDIDP
-773 FIIKYNRHANPAL
+773 FIIRYNRHSNPGL

-809 KYQNSS
+809 KFQNSS

-821 KVGYTG
+821 RVGYIG
-827 LEKVATTPSH
+827 LEKIVRAPPHWEATPAYVASSP
-837 WTTTQAY
+837 
-844 AATGQTEAP
+844 EKEP

-880 PMENKLRRWMG
+880 SMESKMRRWMG
-891 SRLSPKSLY
+891 SRFSPKALY
-900 APTSDVQESSNIK
+900 APTSDVQESSTIK

-927 KLLEAATG
+927 KLLEVATG
-935 LDRRHPGDAD
+935 LDRRSPGDAA
-945 TMSGWL
+945 TLNGWL
-951 EGAWA
+951 EGAWE
-956 ALVGAQILE
+956 ALIGAHILE
-965 GSDTGHRLKL
+965 SSDTGYRLKL

-981 LPTNAWL
+981 LPTKAWI
-988 CPVTHRLLETT
+988 CPVTHRLMETT
-999 FRGLTPYLPRTM
+999 FRGLTPYLRRTI
-1011 GTRSYR
+1011 GAQDYH
-1017 CTRVDMPRF
+1017 CTRVELPSFSALSPD
-1026 AMLGAGASAQSK
+1026 AGSEPK

-1049 ATVAD
+1049 ATIAD
-1054 LREQGL
+1054 LRKQGL
-1060 WSDICDRTLEGG
+1060 WNDICDRTLEGG

-1080 SAQQP
+1080 SAQQS

-1091 YVEWFKRGDI
+1091 YVEQFKRGDI

-1141 GRRDEARAI
+1141 GRRNEARAI

-1171 FVTAIPAPAITLS
+1171 FVTAIPAPTITLS

-1196 LLGIFLRAHS
+1196 LLGIFLRAHTS
-1206 SADGDRTKLTLHW
+1206 SDGDRTKLTLHW
-1219 FFGTDDSPCQTMM
+1219 FFGSDSSPCQNMA
-1232 GWLRACPEEFTQAV
+1232 GWLLACQDEFAPAV
-1246 RHLVAGTSLAGRA
+1246 RQLVAGTNLAGRA
-1259 MIYVVESTL
+1259 MNYVVESTL
-1268 GALKALEHRWLDE
+1268 SALKALEQRWLDE
-1281 YRNLNEKIQGAKD
+1281 YRNLDEKIQGAKD
-1294 EAYKRALTLEKQ
+1294 EAYKRALALEKR

-1342 FVQNRNEKKESR
+1342 FVQKRNEQQGSR

-1387 VFRSAGISL
+1387 VFRSAGVSL

-1436 CTYCSTLISADLR
+1436 CVHCSTSIPAELR

-1460 DFYEETTNDVS
+1460 DFYEETTNDVT
-1471 SQKFIRVEDP
+1471 SQKFIRVEEP
-1481 RIQLSGESSALPDPR
+1481 RIQLNGESSALPDPR
-1496 CGFFHFGHDGTVFH
+1496 CGFFRFGHDGTVFH

-1516 EQGYAV
+1516 EHGYAV
-1522 CLSCGRAGSMLP
+1522 CLSCGRAESMLP

-1543 ADQMHRPVGGLAGS
+1543 ADQQHRPVGGKVGS
-1557 RKDKDCSGAAV
+1557 RKDKDCSGEAV
-1568 THHVHLGYQIHT
+1568 THQVHLGYQIHT
-1580 DVLELYLRNPLTG
+1580 DILELYLRNPLTG
-1593 HWLPDSADGRVIAS
+1593 QWLSDSSDGRVIAA

-1632 RVDRDRESRQ
+1632 RVDRDRETRQ

-1660 LEGLND
+1660 LEGLDD
-1666 ITSLLKKAMQR
+1666 ITSLLTKAMQR

-1702 ELDRRLALQW
+1702 ELDRRLALRW
-1712 LQDAALVDHL
+1712 LIDAAFVDHL
-1722 GLPSV
+1722 GLPAV
-1727 FDPIPGARY
+1727 FDEIPGARY

-1748 LNSHEQGAAPARLL
+1748 QYSHEPAVAPTRLL
-1762 LCLQGDPQEWDLDNP
+1762 LCLQGDPQDWDLDHP
-1777 RFRQQVLTWAISDG
+1777 RFRQQVLTWAIADG
-1791 LKVTLGIAVDCAL
+1791 LKVTLGIAPDCAL
-1804 HSDQKSVLL
+1804 SSDQKNVLL
-1813 QLARMGIDLAVLPRS
+1813 QLVRMGIELGEL
-1828 DVPTRS
+1828 PTRGV
-1834 LLLAQLETCNL
+1834 LTTALMLAQLDTGNL
-1845 CHSVYASEQSAAL
+1845 CRSVYASEGAAAL
-1858 PGAGWLSGQGDITW
+1858 PGAGWLNGKGDITW

-1877 ESAIQGQPLST
+1877 VPGLQVQSLDIS
-1888 SRWQS
+1888 SWQN
-1893 DNQAARIV
+1893 DTQAARIV

-1917 LAVLIEDKMPELAQL
+1917 LATLIDNKMPELAQL
-1932 LASDHAMSI
+1932 LASDQAVTI

-1957 TGFLKLF
+1957 TGFVKLF
-1964 EGPELKTISLATLA
+1964 EGAELKTIT
-1978 VGNGPASTL
+1978 VSTL
-1987 MHHDWQRAE
+1987 GVGGGQPSSSMSHDWQRAE
-1996 DQKALMVDWLS
+1996 DQKAIMAEWLAAQ
-2007 ELVGIEPQLTLER
+2007 LGIKPQITLER
-2020 NSRDV
+2020 NSRDI
-2025 LHGRAL
+2025 LHGRSL
-2031 TVTWQSGRVSQILF
+2031 SVTWHSGRVSQILL

-2050 YWRPRMPYRDELEFD
+2050 YWRPRMPYRDELNFD
-2065 FQAPAQRQMDDMS
+2065 FQASALRQLEDIG

-2091 WPTFMSW
+2091 WPTYISCINEM
-2098 KNNV
+2098 

>member
-1 MRNFSEL
+1 MHNFTDL

-26 SDGGLR
+26 TDGGLR
-32 RHLHQSLCNEL
+32 RHLHQSLNSEL
-43 GADGCM
+43 GAEGCL

-57 TFGWHEA
+57 TFGWHES
-64 NLRLQDLQAEK
+64 NLQLQDLQAEK

-86 TAPAYVFPK
+86 GAPAYVFPK
-95 TARPYVHQVQAWR
+95 TARPYIHQVIAWR
-108 SLLNEKPRSAIV
+108 SLLNEIPRSAIV

-134 PILEDLIREYQRS
+134 PILEDLIREHQ
-147 QQALVGVRALF
+147 QTKQALVGVRALF

-166 NSQQERLDA
+166 NSQQERLNA
-175 WTQRYGDNIRFC
+175 WTQRYGNNIRFC

-193 AEKASSKRNEQKL
+193 PDKASSVRNEQKL
-206 KPNQILSRE
+206 KQNQILSRE

-234 MLVRQVDSPI
+234 MLVRQVDTPI
-244 LEISRASQSLRWI
+244 LEVSRQNQSLRWI

-305 ADRLRRYLARL
+305 TDRLRRYLARL

-336 PEAGSQQTLSL
+336 PEVGR
-347 AGLQAMQPAEETSSE
+347 LQAANLANLQTMQPAEEVSSE
-362 RYQALC
+362 RYHALC
-368 AHPIARQL
+368 ANPIARKL
-376 RHAVVS
+376 RHAVVNAE
-382 SGKPL
+382 KPL
-387 GLNDLVAEVA
+387 GLNDLVSEIRE
-397 DQLESKERVGQ
+397 QLESTSQAEQ
-408 QREVL
+408 QRETL

-420 GTRPAAKQPPFL
+420 GTRPAADQPPFL
-432 KLRIHMYQRM
+432 KLRIHMFQRM

-451 PQCSS
+451 PQCAI
-456 KSEHLRD
+456 KSEDLQG

-471 SQKTR
+471 SQKAR
-476 CACEAPV
+476 CGCEAPV
-483 YEIGFCEECKAP
+483 YEIGFCNECKVP

-500 DRNGEL
+500 DRDGEL
-506 LQPRAYA
+506 MQPRAFA
-513 GDEFALNDDDAGAD
+513 GDEFALNYDDVEEGEGGSNRSA
-527 DGDAGATGPSKRVR
+527 KRINR
-541 TAAQRVVIA
+541 PAQRLVIA
-550 GGSTLA
+550 GGNTLA
-556 KPFHRQPLDLV
+556 APFERQLLDLV
-567 SLKLGTVN
+567 TLKIGVVN
-575 AQRPLS
+575 AQRSLS
-581 IAFALE
+581 IAVALE
-587 GREPKGGEPE
+587 GREDSANGSEN
-597 HFSCCSVCEHAK
+597 FACCSACEHGVFG
-609 SGTSRFLRG
+609 SSRFLRR

-642 KADSE
+642 KSDSE

-695 RNAQAKADAQPQD
+695 RNAQAKADSQPKN
-708 VPTATAEEL
+708 VPTGSPEE
-717 LTKAIELEGFGLA
+717 FLA
-730 AAAADLRQM
+730 G
-739 AAKMQSG
+739 AAKLEALGMMVEAAKLRLTAAEMQVGAVSTS
-746 VAAASSSASLTWSEI
+746 AAITLTWSEI
-761 LHELASAKDIDP
+761 LQVLAAAKDIDP
-773 FIIKYNRHANPAL
+773 FIIRYNRQANPAL

-809 KYQNSS
+809 KFQNSS

-827 LEKVATTPSH
+827 LESVALTPPL
-837 WTTTQAY
+837 WTVTPAY
-844 AATGQTEAP
+844 PASAPAHAP
-853 RTALTLQDWRDFL
+853 RTDLTLQDWRDFL

-880 PMENKLRRWMG
+880 PMENTMRRWMG
-891 SRLSPKSLY
+891 SRFNPKALY
-900 APTSDVQESSNIK
+900 APTSDVQESSTIK

-927 KLLEAATG
+927 KLLEVATG
-935 LDRRHPGDAD
+935 LDRRNPSDAA
-945 TMSGWL
+945 TMGGWL
-951 EGAWA
+951 EAAWGA
-956 ALVGAQILE
+956 LIGAHILE
-965 GSDTGHRLKL
+965 SSDTGHRLKL

-981 LPTNAWL
+981 LPAKAWV

-999 FRGLTPYLPRTM
+999 FRGFTPYLPRSV
-1011 GTRSYR
+1011 GERDYH
-1017 CTRVDMPRF
+1017 CKRVNMPSF
-1026 AMLGAGASAQSK
+1026 AALSPDGGSQSK
-1038 QQQVRKLVNAD
+1038 QKQVRKLVNAD

-1054 LREQGL
+1054 LRRQGL

-1080 SAQQP
+1080 SAQQS

-1091 YVEWFKRGDI
+1091 YVEQFKRGDI

-1141 GRRDEARAI
+1141 GRRNEARSI

-1161 QRAFANPKWP
+1161 QRAFANPKWA

-1184 STRIVQRHVNSL
+1184 SARIVQRHINSL

-1206 SADGDRTKLTLHW
+1206 SPDGDRTKLTLQW
-1219 FFGTDDSPCQTMM
+1219 FFGSDSSPCQNMA
-1232 GWLRACPEEFTQAV
+1232 GWLQACSDEFATAV
-1246 RHLVAGTSLAGRA
+1246 RQLVAGTSLAGRA
-1259 MIYVVESTL
+1259 MNYMIDNTL
-1268 GALKALEHRWLDE
+1268 SSLRALEQRWLDE

-1294 EAYKRALTLEKQ
+1294 EAYKRALNLEKQ

-1342 FVQNRNEKKESR
+1342 FVQARNEQQGSR

-1360 SREMPSRGLNIA
+1360 SRGMPSRGLNIA

-1378 GAQIVIDGR
+1378 GAQVVIDGR
-1387 VFRSAGISL
+1387 VFRSAGVSL

-1406 AQKFDL
+1406 AQKFDV

-1429 ANSDNVR
+1429 ANSDNLR
-1436 CTYCSTLISADLR
+1436 CTHCSTSIPNELC

-1460 DFYEETTNDVS
+1460 DFYEETTNDVT
-1471 SQKFIRVEDP
+1471 SQKFIRVEEP
-1481 RIQLSGESSALPDPR
+1481 RIQLNGKSSALPDPR
-1496 CGFFHFGHDGTVFH
+1496 CGFVRFGHDGTVFH
-1510 HSSGEH
+1510 HSSGEY
-1516 EQGYAV
+1516 EEGYAV
-1522 CLSCGRAGSMLP
+1522 CLCCGRAESMLP
-1534 GAEVPPGLR
+1534 GAEVPSGLR
-1543 ADQMHRPVGGLAGS
+1543 ADQQHRPVGGLAGS
-1557 RKDKDCSGAAV
+1557 RKDKDCSGEAV
-1568 THHVHLGYQIHT
+1568 VHQVHFGYQIHT

-1593 HWLPDSADGRVIAS
+1593 QWLSDSANGRVIAA
-1607 TLGAALRDVIA
+1607 TLGVALRDVIA
-1618 DQLGIVSTEMGFSH
+1618 DELGIVSTEMGFSH

-1642 GRAVIQ
+1642 GRTVIQ

-1660 LEGLND
+1660 LEGLSD
-1666 ITSLLKKAMQR
+1666 ITGLLSKAMNR
-1677 LHCPAD
+1677 LQCPAD

-1712 LQDAALVDHL
+1712 LIDATLIDHL
-1722 GLPSV
+1722 GLPAV
-1727 FDPIPGARY
+1727 FDEIPGARY
-1736 CPVGPLRYLASA
+1736 CSVGPLHYLASA
-1748 LNSHEQGAAPARLL
+1748 LNNHDQGAASARLL
-1762 LCLQGDPQEWDLDNP
+1762 LCLQGDPQDWDMDHP
-1777 RFRQQVLTWAISDG
+1777 QFRQQLLTWAIADD
-1791 LKVTLGIAVDCAL
+1791 LKVALGIAPDCAL
-1804 HSDQKSVLL
+1804 SSDQRTILL
-1813 QLARMGIDLAVLPRS
+1813 LLVRMGIELVELPAQS
-1828 DVPTRS
+1828 ISTKAPM
-1834 LLLAQLETCNL
+1834 LAQLYTGNL
-1845 CHSVYASEQSAAL
+1845 CHSIFASEVSAAL
-1858 PGAGWLSGQGDITW
+1858 PGGSWLNGHDITW
-1872 VATSA
+1872 VATRGSP
-1877 ESAIQGQPLST
+1877 ELQRQSLDTRS
-1888 SRWQS
+1888 WQS
-1893 DNQAARIV
+1893 DTQEARIV

-1907 DGPVNTLSKR
+1907 DGPVSSLSKR
-1917 LAVLIEDKMPELAQL
+1917 LATLIDAKMPELAEL
-1932 LASDHAMSI
+1932 LGTDQAVTI
-1941 SYSDR
+1941 NYSDR

-1957 TGFLKLF
+1957 TGFVKLF
-1964 EGPELKTISLATLA
+1964 EGTGLQTISVNTLS
-1978 VGNGPASTL
+1978 VNGGPPSSAIN
-1987 MHHDWQRAE
+1987 HDWQRAE
-1996 DQKALMVDWLS
+1996 DQEGVMAEWLAK
-2007 ELVGIEPQLTLER
+2007 ELGIEAEISLER
-2020 NSRDV
+2020 NSRDI
-2025 LHGRAL
+2025 LHGRSL
-2031 TVTWQSGRVSQILF
+2031 TVTWRSGRVSQILL

-2050 YWRPRMPYRDELEFD
+2050 YWRPRMPYRDELRFE
-2065 FQAPAQRQMDDMS
+2065 FQASKKQQM
-2078 EKYSRAQMQQGGQ
+2078 ECIVAKYSRAQMQQGGQ
-2091 WPTFMSW
+2091 WPTFISCII
-2098 KNNV
+2098 KG